1 MNTIYHIAQNHQWE
15 NAKQTET
22 YQTDSLKT
30 EGFIHC
36 STIQQVIKTANRFFA
51 NQKGLVLLCI
61 NCDKVKCDIRYE
73 GADGD
78 EFPHIYGELNIDA
91 VHQVLDFEAGDD
103 GFFLLPDGVVSR

>member
-1 MNTIYHIAQNHQWE
+1 MTTIYHITQSHQWE
-15 NAKQTET
+15 NAKQAGT
-22 YQTDSLKT
+22 YSIESLQK

-36 STIQQVIKTANRFFA
+36 STIQQVIKVANFLFP

-61 NCDKVKCDIRYE
+61 NSDNVNPEIKYE

-91 VHQVLDFEAGDD
+91 VYKVIDFEPNEKGL
-103 GFFLLPDGVVSR
+103 FILPNEI